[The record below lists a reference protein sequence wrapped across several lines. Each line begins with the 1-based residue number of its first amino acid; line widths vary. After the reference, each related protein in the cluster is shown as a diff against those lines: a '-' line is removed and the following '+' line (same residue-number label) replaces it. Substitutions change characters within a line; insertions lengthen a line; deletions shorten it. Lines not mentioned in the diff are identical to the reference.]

1 MLQSKNDIQNLL
13 LQAGFA
19 NELLSSGNKYRAIQD
34 ILVHQVFKYRRDEID
49 GLQKG
54 MESLQ
59 LTKFLNAAQGCIT
72 LVFPLEADVI
82 VTVDDIAKAIKPDD
96 PQNMT
101 KHQQEVVDWF
111 MQYIKYIGEGKQL
124 LFKMCKGCVTYSN
137 MI

>member
-1 MLQSKNDIQNLL
+1 MEVLQSRNDIQNRL

-19 NELLSSGNKYRAIQD
+19 HELSSSGNKYRAIQD
-34 ILVHQVFKYRRDEID
+34 ILVHKVFKYRRDEID

-59 LTKFLNAAQGCIT
+59 LIKFLNAAQG
-72 LVFPLEADVI
+72 LEADVI